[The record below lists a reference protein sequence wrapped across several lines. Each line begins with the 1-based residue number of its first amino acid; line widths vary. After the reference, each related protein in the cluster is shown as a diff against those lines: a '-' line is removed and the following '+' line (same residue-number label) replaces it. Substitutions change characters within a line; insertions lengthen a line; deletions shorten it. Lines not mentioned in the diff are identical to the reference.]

1 LVLLIASCSGNG
13 GASAPDEVA
22 RRDAPTTVSD
32 RGTPTTAAA
41 VVAPLRGS
49 EAQDRDSAGRPALLV
64 KIDNRPEARPQVGL
78 NDADIVFEELTE
90 GGITRF
96 LAVYQSR
103 LPADVGPIRSVRP
116 VDPALASPL
125 RGVFAFSGGT
135 PPNVAAIER
144 APVVAIDET
153 RAGKAMHRIHDRVP
167 PHNLFGTPAKLQE
180 FAAPDAHAPR
190 PLFEY
195 NDIPRAGQPCTSVIV
210 AFSADYQSR
219 YDWSPTDHSWH
230 RSMAGQPFL
239 SSGVQ
244 VAPTNLIVL
253 WVADQSPEAT
263 LGLGRAL
270 VFRDGTV
277 EDGIWAR
284 TKVADAFHLTDV
296 AGTPIP
302 LAVGT
307 TWIHLAIVDN
317 TAVWTCVPT
326 P

>member
-1 LVLLIASCSGNG
+1 MYRRRFLIAIL
-13 GASAPDEVA
+13 P
-22 RRDAPTTVSD
+22 RRPPQWSHHFEDPKHKIESI
-32 RGTPTTAAA
+32 
-41 VVAPLRGS
+41 
-49 EAQDRDSAGRPALLV
+49 AGQPALLV

-103 LPADVGPIRSVRP
+103 LPPDVGPIRSVRP

-125 RGVFAFSGGT
+125 RGVFAYSGGT

-144 APVVAIDET
+144 APVVAVDET
-153 RAGKAMHRIHDRVP
+153 RAGPAMHRVRDRAP
-167 PHNLFGTPAKLQE
+167 PHNLFGTPTKLRK
-180 FAAPDAHAPR
+180 FAAPNAHAPR

-195 NDIPRAGQPCTSVIV
+195 SDVPRAGQPCTSVIV

-219 YDWSPTDHSWH
+219 YDWTPTDHSWH

-253 WVADQSPEAT
+253 WVADQSAEAT
-263 LGLGRAL
+263 LGFGKAL

-277 EDGIWAR
+277 EDGIWSRNEVTTRSASPTLSVR
-284 TKVADAFHLTDV
+284 QYPSPSERPGFTLPSSITRLFRHASRRHEQPNAPRLASLD
-296 AGTPIP
+296 TPY
-302 LAVGT
+302 GRCDSR
-307 TWIHLAIVDN
+307 HM
-317 TAVWTCVPT
+317 
-326 P
+326 